1 MICGWV
7 VVLAAGTPAKWF
19 RVPLLIGSV
28 LDLS

>member
-7 VVLAAGTPAKWF
+7 VVLAAGTPANPFK
-19 RVPLLIGSV
+19 VPVLIGTV